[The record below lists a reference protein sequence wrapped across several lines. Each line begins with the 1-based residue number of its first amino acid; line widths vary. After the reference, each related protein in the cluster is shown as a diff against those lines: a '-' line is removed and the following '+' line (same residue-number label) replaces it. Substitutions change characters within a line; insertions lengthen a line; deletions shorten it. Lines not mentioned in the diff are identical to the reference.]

1 MADDENGYDPYRELF
16 ERSADAILIIEG
28 DRFIDCNEAAVRMF
42 RAKNREHV
50 LETHPS
56 ELSPPKQE
64 CGRDSREMANEM
76 IAKAFTDGVH
86 RFEWMHRRADDVDFP
101 AEVSLTSVRSGR
113 RMTLHSIVRDISDR
127 RRLEEELRHTQ
138 KMEAIGK
145 LAGGIAHDF
154 NNLLVAIL
162 GHAELLSCD
171 LRDQPALLTHVR
183 EIHNAGNRAA
193 DLVRQ
198 LMLFGRKG
206 AGKKSV
212 FDLGELLRES
222 KKLLERVIGEDVR
235 LEIEIES
242 PQLHIEADST
252 QLQQVVMNLAS
263 NARDA
268 MPHGGDLVLRL
279 RSVVRRDD
287 DLEGDSL
294 SPGSYVELCVSDTGE
309 GMDAETMRHAFDPF
323 FTTKAVG
330 KGTGLGLATVH
341 GVVERG
347 GGRVCVRSA
356 RGQGTTFEILLPRV
370 DAPLTDRVIRDTSAP
385 SGGGETLLVV
395 EDEKAVSALVVEA
408 LKGAGYQVMVA
419 HNGNEALSIFDEHR
433 TEIALV
439 LSDVIMPELGGPAF
453 LRKLAE
459 RGEHPPALLMSGYT
473 GDALERSEDLP
484 PEVELLEKPF
494 SPRELLQRLRA
505 LLDRGRS

>member
-1 MADDENGYDPYRELF
+1 MPDDETGYDPYRELF

-50 LETHPS
+50 LQTHPS
-56 ELSPPKQE
+56 ELSPVTQE

-76 IAKAFTDGVH
+76 IAKAFADGVH
-86 RFEWMHRRADDVDFP
+86 RFEWMHRRADSVDFP
-101 AEVSLTSVRSGR
+101 AEVSLTSVRSGGH
-113 RMTLHSIVRDISDR
+113 MTLHSIVRDISDR

-206 AGKKSV
+206 ARKKSI

-242 PQLHIEADST
+242 TQLHIEADST

-268 MPHGGDLVLRL
+268 MPRGGELELRL
-279 RSVVRRDD
+279 RSVVRRGG
-287 DLEGDSL
+287 DLDVDAL
-294 SPGSYVELCVSDTGE
+294 SPGGYAELCVSDTGE

-341 GVVERG
+341 GVVERA
-347 GGRVCVRSA
+347 GGRVSVRSA
-356 RGQGTTFEILLPRV
+356 PGQGTTFEILLPLV
-370 DAPLTDRVIRDTSAP
+370 DAPLTEKVIRDSSPSA
-385 SGGGETLLVV
+385 GAGETLLVV
-395 EDEKAVSALVVEA
+395 EDEKAVSRLVVEA
-408 LKGAGYQVMVA
+408 LEGAGYRVMVA
-419 HNGNEALSIFDEHR
+419 HDGNEALSIFDEHHA
-433 TEIALV
+433 EIDLV

-453 LRKLAE
+453 LRELAK
-459 RGEHPPALLMSGYT
+459 RGEHPRALLMSGYT

-494 SPRELLQRLRA
+494 SPRELLQRLRT
-505 LLDRGRS
+505 LLDR